1 MIHIASTTDSIT
13 TTLPGF
19 NASLPAALDRDT
31 SRTTLTSHCASIPEV
46 SHNMDQELTEDEK
59 LEMASI
65 QADFESRVTE
75 KMLIDLC
82 EKVEQAR
89 S

>member
-1 MIHIASTTDSIT
+1 
-13 TTLPGF
+13 
-19 NASLPAALDRDT
+19 
-31 SRTTLTSHCASIPEV
+31 
-46 SHNMDQELTEDEK
+46 MDQELTEDEK